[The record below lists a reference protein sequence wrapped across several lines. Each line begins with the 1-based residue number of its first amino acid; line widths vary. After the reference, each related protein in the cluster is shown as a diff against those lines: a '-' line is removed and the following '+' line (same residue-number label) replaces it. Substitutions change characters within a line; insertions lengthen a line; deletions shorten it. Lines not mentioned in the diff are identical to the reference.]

1 MEPIVSNWRQLFLNS
16 LGWGRLAGIAL
27 GIAFVVIG
35 LSKPITKTTLDP
47 SLKEI
52 ADLRPDAFMEGVHQ
66 RQFDAFGQLE
76 TTLVA
81 TSLLDFGD
89 RANAELVE
97 PQLWLERPPATWY
110 IEGDRGEL
118 TAHRHRLHLMD
129 NVIANRFEDGKDPW
143 RLSGE
148 TLNWDQTTDLVTSK
162 TTTKLVQGESKSIGD
177 ELVINLNTNE
187 YTLGENVRTKWRS
200 ATLSR

>member
-1 MEPIVSNWRQLFLNS
+1 MNTWWKLFFNS
-16 LGWGRLAGIAL
+16 IGRGRAAGIAL

-35 LSKPITKTTLDP
+35 LSEPIKKTTLDLA
-47 SLKEI
+47 LKEI
-52 ADLRPDAFMEGVHQ
+52 TDMRPDAFMEGVHQ
-66 RQFDAFGQLE
+66 RQFDANGQLE

-110 IEGDRGEL
+110 IEGDRGQL
-118 TAHRHRLHLMD
+118 TADRNRLHLMN
-129 NVIANRFEDGKDPW
+129 NVIANRFEGGKDPW

-148 TLNWDQTTDLVTSK
+148 TLNWDQITNLVTSK
-162 TTTKLVQGESKSIGD
+162 TTTKLVQGESNSIGD
-177 ELVINLNTNE
+177 ELVMDLNTSE
-187 YTLGENVRTKWRS
+187 YTLGENVRTQWRS
-200 ATLSR
+200 VTSSQ